1 MSDETSSHKTSKGGK
16 PLNENDIVSKR
27 SNLGRR
33 AFMGVMAAGTAGA
46 VLAPTQ
52 AAASD
57 VDNGAWTDS
66 GSCPRGGGGVWTGV
80 TDQDNGAITDSGD
93 YGRGAPYC

>member
-1 MSDETSSHKTSKGGK
+1 MSHETSSHETSKRCK
-16 PLNENDIVSKR
+16 SLSEDDIVSKR

-33 AFMGVMAAGTAGA
+33 AFMSIMAAGTAGA

-57 VDNGAWTDS
+57 VDNGAWTDK
-66 GSCPRGGGGVWTGV
+66 GSCPRGGGSVWTGV
-80 TDQDNGAITDSGD
+80 TDQDNGAITDNSE

>member
-1 MSDETSSHKTSKGGK
+1 MNDETAKRVKS
-16 PLNENDIVSKR
+16 LNESDIVSKR
-27 SNLGRR
+27 SVVGRR
-33 AFMGVMAAGTAGA
+33 AFMGIMAAGTAGA

-80 TDQDNGAITDSGD
+80 TDSDNGSITDSSE

>member
-1 MSDETSSHKTSKGGK
+1 MSHESSKPGK
-16 PLNENDIVSKR
+16 SLSEHDIVSKR

-33 AFMGVMAAGTAGA
+33 AFIGIMTAGTAGA

-57 VDNGAWTDS
+57 VDNGAWTDK
-66 GSCPRGGGGVWTGV
+66 GSCPRGGGGVLTGI
-80 TDQDNGAITDSGD
+80 TDQDNGSITDSSE